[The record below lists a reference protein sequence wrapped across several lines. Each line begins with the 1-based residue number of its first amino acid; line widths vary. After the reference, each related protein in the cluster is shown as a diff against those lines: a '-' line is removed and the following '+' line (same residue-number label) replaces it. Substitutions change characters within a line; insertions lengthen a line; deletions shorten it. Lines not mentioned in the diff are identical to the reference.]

1 MRIKVNGREKIL
13 KSGARLKDA
22 LAGENYHPGSVVSI
36 HLSTEKLV
44 MESDDFE
51 IKMSSGK
58 SIVLHLEP
66 GKDSELWK
74 KHMTNM
80 PGLYTRWVNR
90 QIAAIGA
97 FPTDIKVNRDRRRYR
112 KYDAFFAL
120 GGFDNN
126 TTYIMI
132 AREEHRGAYGAGSGI
147 IGRVTLGRHVIDQMR
162 EGDKIESVTPLIS
175 ETSKDNVIVTSDLSF
190 KLEEGYSVD
199 TFITVDLDRQSPK
212 SAEHLLV
219 LSRSGYMEVT
229 ESTGSFMASSLDLDT
244 EIPQEINIV
253 RSPGVVTVRNTG
265 PGMGRMYI
273 YRERR
278 QMLPSHNHVGTVTN
292 GLSIAMFAKAG
303 DKIGVVTNPQRIL
316 SVGMTQKDGAA
327 FLGSKGLRQKR
338 TGDTSDEAVIV
349 DQTPEATLDA
359 IHSDK
364 IETFGVPRD
373 KIYKI
378 SLDRGE
384 KNKLNSYYFEKMT
397 GLSHKPIGA
406 LKVHFAFKGMP
417 MVTFEGDEVRGKSLY
432 PNDPFK
438 KCSRGDIGVTNQ
450 ARPHKGL
457 LGIRLENSKE
467 YGPTGEEPYGTN
479 IFGKFLGDLD
489 DMMQGLKD
497 GDTVYFTEMDL

>member
-1 MRIKVNGREKIL
+1 
-13 KSGARLKDA
+13 
-22 LAGENYHPGSVVSI
+22 
-36 HLSTEKLV
+36 
-44 MESDDFE
+44 
-51 IKMSSGK
+51 
-58 SIVLHLEP
+58 
-66 GKDSELWK
+66 
-74 KHMTNM
+74 
-80 PGLYTRWVNR
+80 
-90 QIAAIGA
+90 
-97 FPTDIKVNRDRRRYR
+97 
-112 KYDAFFAL
+112 
-120 GGFDNN
+120 
-126 TTYIMI
+126 
-132 AREEHRGAYGAGSGI
+132 
-147 IGRVTLGRHVIDQMR
+147 
-162 EGDKIESVTPLIS
+162 
-175 ETSKDNVIVTSDLSF
+175 
-190 KLEEGYSVD
+190 
-199 TFITVDLDRQSPK
+199 
-212 SAEHLLV
+212 
-219 LSRSGYMEVT
+219 MEVT

-359 IHSDK
+359 IHSDE